1 MKKSIIAVSLTMAL
15 ALVLAACGDSS
26 NSTSKTYTPTYV
38 VGVDAIAGNNVE
50 IFSINQSSNALNAIN
65 GSPYS
70 FGLTEPDGSIV
81 THPNGKWVY
90 ICDWQSSNLVALS
103 IDQNA
108 GTPTQI
114 NSTTDSGACFWTGS
128 LTITPA
134 GKYVYTADNNLNTT
148 AFSVDSTAG
157 GLTKIGSV
165 PTANAGQTMFVVT
178 ATDNYVYAADHNND
192 VYIMKI
198 GSDGS
203 LGAPTAFTISGASHI
218 ESLQV
223 DRSGKFLY
231 VSGLNATAA
240 AYGFFGFSIA
250 SDGSLTS
257 VGSPVTPASLQS
269 VGQMVFSGDNKFMY
283 AADSLAGVRGFSF
296 NSSSGVITELAGSPF
311 YTTNKQSNSVALD
324 PTGKFLF
331 ADDYCTSIYSWAR
344 DSATG
349 ELSNGTLNA
358 TAGKNICQLTVM
370 FK

>member
-1 MKKSIIAVSLTMAL
+1 MA
-15 ALVLAACGDSS
+15 
-26 NSTSKTYTPTYV
+26 
-38 VGVDAIAGNNVE
+38 
-50 IFSINQSSNALNAIN
+50 
-65 GSPYS
+65 
-70 FGLTEPDGSIV
+70 
-81 THPNGKWVY
+81 
-90 ICDWQSSNLVALS
+90 
-103 IDQNA
+103 
-108 GTPTQI
+108 
-114 NSTTDSGACFWTGS
+114 
-128 LTITPA
+128 ITPA

-165 PTANAGQTMFVVT
+165 ATANPGQTMFVVT
-178 ATDNYVYAADHNND
+178 ATDNYVYAADHNNV
-192 VYIMKI
+192 VYILKI

-203 LGAPTAFTISGASHI
+203 LGTPTAFTISGAKNI

-231 VSGLNATAA
+231 VSGLNAAA
-240 AYGFFGFSIA
+240 TAYGFFGYSIA

-283 AADSLAGVRGFSF
+283 AADSIAGVRGFSF
-296 NSSSGVITELAGSPF
+296 NSSSGAITELSGSPF

-331 ADDYCTSIYSWAR
+331 ADDYCTSIYSWTR
-344 DSATG
+344 DRSTG

-358 TAGKNICQLTVM
+358 TAGKNVCQLAEM